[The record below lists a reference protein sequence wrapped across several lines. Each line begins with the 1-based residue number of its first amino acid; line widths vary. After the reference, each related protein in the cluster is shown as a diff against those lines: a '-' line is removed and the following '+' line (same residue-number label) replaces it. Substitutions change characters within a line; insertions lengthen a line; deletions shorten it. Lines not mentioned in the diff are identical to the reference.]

1 MAELNAFLVSGVESL
16 VDGLF
21 NYARNLAALR
31 MNDAQL
37 ALFCAVSLISCGKLL
52 IQRQNRVW
60 KDAKKFRKL

>member
-1 MAELNAFLVSGVESL
+1 MELRGPVAELNAFLVSGVESL

-37 ALFCAVSLISCGKLL
+37 ALFCAVSLISCGK
-52 IQRQNRVW
+52 
-60 KDAKKFRKL
+60 

>member
-1 MAELNAFLVSGVESL
+1 MPYYTTVCSLQSIKIFLSVSGVESL

-37 ALFCAVSLISCGKLL
+37 ALFCAVSLISCGE
-52 IQRQNRVW
+52 
-60 KDAKKFRKL
+60 